1 MLRCMGARCC
11 MAALTE
17 GGVPAMQESGQRLT
31 PEEVDRAEMMHKYTL
46 NNAHYF
52 CETADV
58 TRPFPSRRPVCSP
71 SWEFVWNRWLAASLR
86 SQGLAEHCPQLLQV
100 SAALPSVPCIVPA
113 CMRLSTAWSA
123 GRVMRVSAPYLLMQR
138 CTVLK
143 HFGQRVPW
151 ALDLMERVCPS
162 LTDRDFRPRLDKL
175 TAFL

>member
-1 MLRCMGARCC
+1 MLRCMGAWRC
-11 MAALTE
+11 MAALTG

-86 SQGLAEHCPQLLQV
+86 SQGLVEHCPQLLQV
-100 SAALPSVPCIVPA
+100 SPALPHRAVLSPCIHGSEYCVVRWQGTALDCHRSVLPA
-113 CMRLSTAWSA
+113 C
-123 GRVMRVSAPYLLMQR
+123 
-138 CTVLK
+138 
-143 HFGQRVPW
+143 
-151 ALDLMERVCPS
+151 
-162 LTDRDFRPRLDKL
+162 
-175 TAFL
+175 